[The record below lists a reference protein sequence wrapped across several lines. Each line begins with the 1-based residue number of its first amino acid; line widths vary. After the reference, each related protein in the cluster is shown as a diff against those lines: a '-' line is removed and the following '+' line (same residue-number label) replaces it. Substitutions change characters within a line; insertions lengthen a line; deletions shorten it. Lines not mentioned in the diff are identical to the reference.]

1 MAQQGWTDGQD
12 QEERLSMNDL
22 EERLDFGTYEGLRNA
37 LRWVH
42 FIAGMHFMGQAFE
55 PDHMR
60 ALANLAADALAGKD
74 LPEFG
79 KVTEEARKEADR
91 LIKALLIDE

>member
-1 MAQQGWTDGQD
+1 
-12 QEERLSMNDL
+12 MNDL
-22 EERLDFGTYEGLRNA
+22 DEGLYMEDPSWEGLRNA

-42 FIAGMHFMGQAFE
+42 FIAGLHWMGQAFE
-55 PDHMR
+55 PHHMR

-79 KVTEEARKEADR
+79 KVTEEARKEAEEIVSMMLD
-91 LIKALLIDE
+91 DQ